1 MGIREYDFEDM
12 LTSKQNNKPNEL
24 IIKHEYDMCIKIILS
39 MFCLLLVILLIGFIV
54 LIRVL
59 FK

>member
-12 LTSKQNNKPNEL
+12 PTPQQNKPNEL
-24 IIKHEYDMCIKIILS
+24 IIKHEYDMCIKCILS
-39 MFCLLLVILLIGFIV
+39 MFCLLLVILIIGFIV
-54 LIRVL
+54 LICVL

>member
-12 LTSKQNNKPNEL
+12 PPQPNKPNEL
-24 IIKHEYDMCIKIILS
+24 IIKHEYDMCIKCILS
-39 MFCLLLVILLIGFIV
+39 MFCLLLVILIIGFIV
-54 LIRVL
+54 LIYVL

>member
-1 MGIREYDFEDM
+1 MDYDFEDM
-12 LTSKQNNKPNEL
+12 LTSKQNKPNEL